1 MDSDKSFVELQAR
14 YMEELK
20 EQIHD
25 LESLFL
31 LWEKDQDKVHVDKAM
46 GILHSI
52 KGTSGS
58 YLLNELSSFM
68 HLFEDFI
75 VDPRMHKDS
84 KFSDTLFKLIDS
96 VMDYINNFPDVSGKE
111 LLNSFDQ
118 TLTSNEMKQL
128 KSCLI
133 LEMSRSMVKVYT
145 DVIKNY
151 GFSVSSV
158 NDAFTGLKRLSLE
171 DFDLLILSTN
181 LNGFDGI
188 SLYNALLQIIPDKIK
203 KQNILLIT
211 TDPKKVKRMQGYT
224 GDLVLKS
231 NTLVDDLEA
240 WLDKNYGGPIVDIG
254 TNKSEGESDL
264 GIASYNNIFFIDD
277 SEAIL
282 GLASH
287 IFKKQSPDS
296 KVKYFSDPSEALETM
311 KSDIPD
317 LIICDYQM
325 DKLNGG
331 DLKKEVNKEKALEN
345 IPFLFLTGE
354 KDESLLKQLKAL
366 GALGTIQKPFNHQTL
381 LTEIS
386 EAVKAA

>member
-31 LWEKDQDKVHVDKAM
+31 LWEKNQDKVHVDKAM

>member
-1 MDSDKSFVELQAR
+1 MDSDKSFIELQTR
-14 YMEELK
+14 YMEELR
-20 EQIHD
+20 EQVQD

-31 LWEKDQDKVHVDKAM
+31 LWEKDQQREHVDKAM

-58 YLLNELSSFM
+58 YLLNELSSFT

-75 VDPRMHKDS
+75 VDPRMYKES

-96 VMDYINNFPDVSGKE
+96 VTEYINDFPDSSGKD
-111 LLNSFDQ
+111 LLDSFDQ
-118 TLTSNEMKQL
+118 ILTSNEMKQL

-171 DFDLLILSTN
+171 DFDLLVLSTN
-181 LNGFDGI
+181 LNGFDGVA
-188 SLYNALLQIIPDKIK
+188 LYNCLLQIIPDKIK

-211 TDPKKVKRMQGYT
+211 TDAKKVKKMQGFT
-224 GDLVLKS
+224 GDVVLKS
-231 NTLVDDLEA
+231 NTLVDDLES
-240 WLDKNYGGPIVDIG
+240 WLDKNYGAPVIDIG
-254 TNKSEGESDL
+254 QQKSASEKDL
-264 GIASYNNIFFIDD
+264 GVSAYKNIYFIDD

-287 IFKKQSPDS
+287 IFKKQSPES
-296 KVKYFSDPSEALETM
+296 NVKYFSDPQKALSEMGVDT
-311 KSDIPD
+311 PD

-325 DKLNGG
+325 EKLNGG
-331 DLKKEVNKEKALEN
+331 DLKKEINKQVNLEKV
-345 IPFLFLTGE
+345 PFLFLTGE

>member
-354 KDESLLKQLKAL
+354 KDESL
-366 GALGTIQKPFNHQTL
+366 
-381 LTEIS
+381 
-386 EAVKAA
+386 